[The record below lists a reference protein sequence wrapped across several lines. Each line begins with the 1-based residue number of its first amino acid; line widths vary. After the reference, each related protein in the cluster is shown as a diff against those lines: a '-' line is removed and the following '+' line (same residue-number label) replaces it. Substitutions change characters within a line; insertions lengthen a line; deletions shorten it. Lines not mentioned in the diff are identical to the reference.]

1 MSKYDPLK
9 RHLAA
14 ATSAE
19 LPLSFQDVERI
30 LGFPLP
36 PSARNHREWWSNHV
50 GTHVGARAW
59 REAGWKTERVDLAGE
74 RLVFVR
80 DPGAAKPAS
89 EPSFRRLLTP
99 SATRL
104 LEERAEYHHDEDA
117 AIAELLNAAALDR
130 RRRLIERFAVA
141 SPDLRGAEQ
150 DSIALIREDRDGR

>member
-9 RHLAA
+9 RHLIA

-19 LPLSFQDVERI
+19 LPLSFRNVERI

-36 PSARNHREWWSNHV
+36 PSARKHREWWSNHV

-80 DPGAAKPAS
+80 DSSAAR
-89 EPSFRRLLTP
+89 PSADAGFRRLLTP
-99 SATRL
+99 SASRL
-104 LEERAEYHHDEDA
+104 LEERAEYHHDEDL

-130 RRRLIERFAVA
+130 RRRLIDHFAA
-141 SPDLRGAEQ
+141 TSPDLRGAAQ
-150 DSIALIREDRDGR
+150 DSTAIIREDRDGR

>member
-9 RHLAA
+9 RYLTA
-14 ATSAE
+14 ATAAE
-19 LPLSFQDVERI
+19 LPLGFQDVERV

-36 PSARNHREWWSNHV
+36 PSARKHREWWSNNV

-59 REAGWKTERVDLAGE
+59 REAGWKTERVDMAGE

-80 DPGAAKPAS
+80 DPAGRTTV
-89 EPSFRRLLTP
+89 EGGFRRLLTP

-104 LEERAEYHHDEDA
+104 LEERAEYHHDEDS

-130 RRRLIERFAVA
+130 RRRLIERFAA
-141 SPDLRGAEQ
+141 TSPDLRGVAP
-150 DSIALIREDRDGR
+150 DSTAIIREDRDDR